1 MKIDLVISSMVGGG
15 AERVVS
21 VLANEFVE
29 RGHKVRLFTFSPV
42 KDAYKLDPRITRIK
56 YEKRFYIFNFTS
68 VKCFFFLLW
77 FYRKKSN
84 RPDIISSHMT
94 LIGYATIPIAKLY
107 NIKVVTTEHI
117 NHLNGQEFLGNRIL
131 WKLFYPFADAVT
143 VLTKYDLAF
152 FKKINKNTFVIHNP
166 SSYLTNELLENID
179 RDKVLLVVGHLDRIH
194 QKGFD
199 NLMDI
204 AKEILP
210 NNPEW
215 KLKIVGGGAVGMAM
229 IENKIKEYNLS
240 EQVVL
245 TGFRTDV
252 DKIMQRSE
260 IYLLPSRFEGLPM
273 VLIEAMSQNMAC
285 VSYDCVSGPSEIITH
300 NKNGILVKDQDKTE
314 MAEQLN
320 RIMQEEEL
328 RSQLRSNIKGSLN
341 KFSVYEVTNEW
352 ERLFEQML

>member
-1 MKIDLVISSMVGGG
+1 
-15 AERVVS
+15 
-21 VLANEFVE
+21 
-29 RGHKVRLFTFSPV
+29 
-42 KDAYKLDPRITRIK
+42 
-56 YEKRFYIFNFTS
+56 
-68 VKCFFFLLW
+68 
-77 FYRKKSN
+77 
-84 RPDIISSHMT
+84 
-94 LIGYATIPIAKLY
+94 
-107 NIKVVTTEHI
+107 
-117 NHLNGQEFLGNRIL
+117 
-131 WKLFYPFADAVT
+131 
-143 VLTKYDLAF
+143 
-152 FKKINKNTFVIHNP
+152 
-166 SSYLTNELLENID
+166 
-179 RDKVLLVVGHLDRIH
+179 
-194 QKGFD
+194 
-199 NLMDI
+199 MDI

-352 ERLFEQML
+352 ERLFEHML